1 MASLVLVCGRGGELF
16 LTNANKYYTVLYTIY
31 TCLVI
36 LEAFQT
42 QIQLLFIG
50 NGLRQNNNRL
60 VVTKSTYKKL
70 K

>member
-36 LEAFQT
+36 LEAFQNT
-42 QIQLLFIG
+42 NSITFH
-50 NGLRQNNNRL
+50 R
-60 VVTKSTYKKL
+60 
-70 K
+70 